1 MWTLLLLSPVTFIR
15 VSVICTVE
23 PILLPPDHART
34 PWQLLHASAL
44 LTKFATKPSHR
55 QLLPAAT
62 SPYGM
67 EAAHVETVKP
77 CKPMGCYARIAAV
90 SFLGLLTSF
99 ETGRAFISSAG

>member
-34 PWQLLHASAL
+34 PWQLLHASPSF
-44 LTKFATKPSHR
+44 KFATKPSHR
-55 QLLPAAT
+55 QLLPATT

-67 EAAHVETVKP
+67 EAALLHYIWPRKKLVVYASALIRYERCKMHVE
-77 CKPMGCYARIAAV
+77 YA
-90 SFLGLLTSF
+90 FYTSH
-99 ETGRAFISSAG
+99 IL

>member
-67 EAAHVETVKP
+67 EAALLHYIWPRKKLVV
-77 CKPMGCYARIAAV
+77 YAFALRGAKC
-90 SFLGLLTSF
+90 
-99 ETGRAFISSAG
+99 AFHAHFAPLM